1 MEKVTNVN
9 EIIRSL
15 PGIRRLRMWNVMVD
29 GVIVCGVK
37 SKTKSQAMALVR
49 QKYPTQ
55 NVELVFVGW
64 RL

>member
-1 MEKVTNVN
+1 MEKVTSVN
-9 EIIRSL
+9 EMIRSL
-15 PGIRRLRMWNVMVD
+15 PGIRRLRMWNVVVD

-37 SKTKSQAMALVR
+37 SKSKAQAMAIVR
-49 QKYPTQ
+49 EKYPTQ